1 MAGNLEFIKSAS
13 GTSITTLEVT
23 DCFSAD
29 YDVYYISITKIDQS
43 ATGTAI
49 RHRFLDSSNTAITS
63 ASYDQATLVMKS
75 NTTFSES
82 RGTNATYGFGAV
94 GYGIRDAE
102 DGVGASIYVYNPYD
116 SSSYSFVSAQNSF
129 IVLAGT
135 TLEGYKNIS
144 VLKSA
149 QQCNGIQFLNEA
161 GSFDNITVNVY
172 GLASN

>member
-1 MAGNLEFIKSAS
+1 MGNLEFITSAS
-13 GTSITTLEVT
+13 GTSVSSLSVT

-29 YDVYYISITKIDQS
+29 YDVYYVSITKIDQS
-43 ATGTAI
+43 ATGTGI
-49 RHRFLDSSNTAITS
+49 VYRFLDSSNTAITS

-135 TLEGYKNIS
+135 TLEGYKNIG

-161 GSFDNITVNVY
+161 GSFDNITINVY

>member
-1 MAGNLEFIKSAS
+1 MATNLQFIKSAS
-13 GTSITTLEVT
+13 GTSVSSLSVT
-23 DCFSAD
+23 DCFSAE

-43 ATGTAI
+43 ATGTGI
-49 RHRFLDSSNTAITS
+49 VYRFLDSSNTAITS
-63 ASYDQATLVMKS
+63 SSYDQATLVMKS

-82 RGTNATYGFGAV
+82 RGTNGTYGFGAV

-135 TLEGYKNIS
+135 TLEGYKNIG

-149 QQCNGIQFLNEA
+149 QQCNGIQFY
-161 GSFDNITVNVY
+161 SKSIW
-172 GLASN
+172 S